1 MHTLTLEHI
10 DETKDS
16 TVSVLLLNGVHL
28 CYILENGYREVKE
41 MGKTRIPAGTYELF
55 ARQSGGFWGRYKER
69 FGHDFVVGF
78 KHIPNYK
85 WVLFHVGNTV
95 EDTDACPLTN
105 TDYHMGD
112 DGNYEGTE
120 SVKAYLEFHDILKEL
135 FNDGKVFIEIDRG
148 VVPDVPVT
156 EEPNEPTEGEEPTT
170 EEPTTE
176 EPRVK
181 PPIPKAKDI
190 GCGGLLV
197 ILLIASLFGAAI
209 ASL

>member
-1 MHTLTLEHI
+1 MHTLTLQHI

-16 TVSVLLLNGVHL
+16 TVSGLLLNGVHL

-105 TDYHMGD
+105 TYYHMGD

-148 VVPDVPVT
+148 EVP
-156 EEPNEPTEGEEPTT
+156 EPQGE
-170 EEPTTE
+170 
-176 EPRVK
+176 
-181 PPIPKAKDI
+181 PPIVTPVNVTPITVPPVSRPPVPKAKDI
-190 GCGGLLV
+190 GCGGLAV